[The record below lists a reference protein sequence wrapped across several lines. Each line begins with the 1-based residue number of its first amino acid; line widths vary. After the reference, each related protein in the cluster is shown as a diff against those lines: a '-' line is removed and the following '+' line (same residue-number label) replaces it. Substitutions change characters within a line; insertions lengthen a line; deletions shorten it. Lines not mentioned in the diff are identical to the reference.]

1 MHSIKHIVS
10 EKLGIRT
17 KLIFLF
23 ILIKVVPLILLAMLA
38 WEGVTRLGSGM
49 TDRAVSLGSEV
60 RGTVTEMS
68 DTFSQ
73 AAVTALN
80 DRARAELERL
90 TTDTARSVADF
101 LYDRDHDVLLAAQL
115 TPSEAM
121 YRTFVASRQRSLTDN
136 GQWTLALDGKSWEPR
151 TAPATDPRIAT
162 PSNAENKQD
171 LVTRADTT
179 QTALFLAKVL
189 GWCAHAGVGGPVT

>member
-60 RGTVTEMS
+60 RGTVTEMG

-80 DRARAELERL
+80 DRARAELE
-90 TTDTARSVADF
+90 
-101 LYDRDHDVLLAAQL
+101 
-115 TPSEAM
+115 
-121 YRTFVASRQRSLTDN
+121 
-136 GQWTLALDGKSWEPR
+136 
-151 TAPATDPRIAT
+151 
-162 PSNAENKQD
+162 
-171 LVTRADTT
+171 
-179 QTALFLAKVL
+179 
-189 GWCAHAGVGGPVT
+189 